1 MGCGGSIKC
10 EKELFIISLMNFYS
24 SSRLFI
30 CAEEELEG
38 SGCLT
43 TGRRGGGPTALW
55 WQYCRKEIHCERIS
69 VLLWNGF
76 YYAKLDNKS
85 PIQISRCDC

>member
-24 SSRLFI
+24 CSSRLFI

-43 TGRRGGGPTALW
+43 TGRRGGGPSALW
-55 WQYCRKEIHCERIS
+55 PLQGGNIVGKRFIVKGFLFYFETDFIMQSWTIS
-69 VLLWNGF
+69 
-76 YYAKLDNKS
+76 
-85 PIQISRCDC
+85 PRSR

>member
-24 SSRLFI
+24 CSSRLFI
-30 CAEEELEG
+30 C
-38 SGCLT
+38 
-43 TGRRGGGPTALW
+43 RGGGGGTGRIGLFNDRTKGRRTHCTVATAG

-69 VLLWNGF
+69 VLF
-76 YYAKLDNKS
+76 
-85 PIQISRCDC
+85 